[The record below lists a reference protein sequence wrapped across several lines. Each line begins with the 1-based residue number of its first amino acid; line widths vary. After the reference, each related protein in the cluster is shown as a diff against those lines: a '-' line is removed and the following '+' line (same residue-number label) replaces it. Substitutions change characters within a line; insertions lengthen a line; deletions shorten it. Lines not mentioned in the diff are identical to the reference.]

1 MTGEESAMG
10 VGALSRIDVE
20 AVERITLV
28 RRLASRLEQQCE
40 RYLRSAYGL
49 SWPQFQVLREL
60 SVERPTM
67 LQQVNDAVHC
77 TRGNLAAIIDRL
89 ERDGWLERFRLQ
101 GDRRVV
107 MLSLTEKGA
116 QVPAI
121 EAELRARIQEWL
133 EPVWQ
138 EAQEIHQYLDEL
150 LRDMTDPLAAQD
162 ALKPKERLVAAS

>member
-1 MTGEESAMG
+1 MG
-10 VGALSRIDVE
+10 VGVLSRTDI
-20 AVERITLV
+20 AAMERIALV
-28 RRLASRLEQQCE
+28 RRMASRLEQQCE
-40 RYLRSAYGL
+40 RHLRSAYGL

-60 SVERPTM
+60 SLDRPTM
-67 LQQVNDAVHC
+67 LQRVNDAVYC

-121 EAELRARIQEWL
+121 EAELRARLREWL

-138 EAQEIHQYLDEL
+138 EAQEIQGYLNDL
-150 LRDMTDPLAAQD
+150 LRDMTDPLAAEE
-162 ALKPKERLVAAS
+162 ALKPKERLVAVS

>member
-1 MTGEESAMG
+1 MG
-10 VGALSRIDVE
+10 VGVLSRTDVA
-20 AVERITLV
+20 AVERIAMV
-28 RRLASRLEQQCE
+28 RRMASRLEQQCE

-67 LQQVNDAVHC
+67 LQRVNDAVYC

-116 QVPAI
+116 QVTAI
-121 EAELRARIQEWL
+121 EAELRARVREWL
-133 EPVWQ
+133 EPVWR
-138 EAQEIHQYLDEL
+138 EAQEIQEYLGVL
-150 LRDMTDPLAAQD
+150 LRDMTDPLAAEE

>member
-1 MTGEESAMG
+1 MG
-10 VGALSRIDVE
+10 VGVLSRTNVA
-20 AVERITLV
+20 AVERIAMV
-28 RRLASRLEQQCE
+28 RRMASRLEQQCE

-67 LQQVNDAVHC
+67 LQRVNDAVYC

-116 QVPAI
+116 QVTAI
-121 EAELRARIQEWL
+121 EAELRARVREWL
-133 EPVWQ
+133 EPVWR
-138 EAQEIHQYLDEL
+138 EAQEIQEYLGVL
-150 LRDMTDPLAAQD
+150 LRDMTDPLAAEE

>member
-1 MTGEESAMG
+1 MG
-10 VGALSRIDVE
+10 VGLLSRIDVE
-20 AVERITLV
+20 ALERIALV
-28 RRLASRLEQQCE
+28 RRMASRLEQQCE
-40 RYLRSAYGL
+40 RYLRSQYGL

-67 LQQVNDAVHC
+67 LQRVNDAVHC

-116 QVPAI
+116 RVPAM
-121 EAELRARIQEWL
+121 EEELRARIGEWL
-133 EPVWQ
+133 EPVLP
-138 EAQEIHQYLDEL
+138 EAQEIQQHLSEL
-150 LRDMTDPLAAQD
+150 LRDMTDPLASED
-162 ALKPKERLVAAS
+162 ALKPDERLVAVS

>member
-1 MTGEESAMG
+1 MG
-10 VGALSRIDVE
+10 VGVLSRTDVA
-20 AVERITLV
+20 AVERIAMV
-28 RRLASRLEQQCE
+28 RRMASRLEQQCE

-67 LQQVNDAVHC
+67 LQRVNDAVYC

-116 QVPAI
+116 QVTAI
-121 EAELRARIQEWL
+121 EAELRARIREWL
-133 EPVWQ
+133 EPVWR
-138 EAQEIHQYLDEL
+138 EAQEIQEYLGVL
-150 LRDMTDPLAAQD
+150 LRDMTDPLAAEE